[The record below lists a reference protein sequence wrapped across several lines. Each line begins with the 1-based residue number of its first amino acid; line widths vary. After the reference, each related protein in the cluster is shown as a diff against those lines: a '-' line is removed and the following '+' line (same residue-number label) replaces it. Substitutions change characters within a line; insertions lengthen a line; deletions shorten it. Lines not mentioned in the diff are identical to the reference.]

1 MTSDMFFAG
10 WLPILRILVAGSLAY
25 VALVLILRVSGKR
38 TLSKL
43 NAFDLVVTVAI
54 GSTFAAVI
62 TNRSLPLSEGV
73 AALFLLVALQFAVT
87 AVSVRVP
94 WAGRLIKAEPT
105 LLLHEGRV
113 LHDAARRERVVEAE
127 ILAAIRAS
135 GGADFDDAVC
145 VVLEADG
152 GLSAVL
158 KPR

>member
-1 MTSDMFFAG
+1 MWFDSWSDLG
-10 WLPILRILVAGSLAY
+10 RVAAVGSAAY
-25 VALVLILRVSGKR
+25 VTLVVVLRASGKR

-105 LLLHEGRV
+105 LLLHDGQI
-113 LHDAARRERVVEAE
+113 LHEAARRERVVEAE

-135 GGADFDDAVC
+135 GGAEFDDAVC